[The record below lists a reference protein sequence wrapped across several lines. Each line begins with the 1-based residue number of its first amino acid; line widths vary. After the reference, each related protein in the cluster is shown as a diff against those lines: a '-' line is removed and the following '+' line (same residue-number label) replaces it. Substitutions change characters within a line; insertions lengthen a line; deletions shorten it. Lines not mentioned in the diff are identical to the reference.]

1 MTGVETDE
9 SRSSACWT
17 VEERAW
23 KQELP
28 HLPDEVIALLA
39 TPVVVSASTF
49 VDVLARPEPAA
60 EVAPAV
66 AVADRSPR
74 FLAPA
79 PPRNTRPSVGR
90 GIPRHTTRFA

>member
-39 TPVVVSASTF
+39 TPVVVSASAF
-49 VDVLARPEPAA
+49 VDVLDRPEPEPDVAA
-60 EVAPAV
+60 AIAT
-66 AVADRSPR
+66 ADRAPR

-79 PPRNTRPSVGR
+79 PPRNTRPPVGR